1 MVTSESHKDRKL
13 LTTKLKTIK
22 MGINHIILDMSH
34 TFFSFYRIVIVQHSC
49 ENVVKLEEG
58 VLGKNTA
65 RR

>member
-34 TFFSFYRIVIVQHSC
+34 TFFSFYRM
-49 ENVVKLEEG
+49 NVNPQLFYI
-58 VLGKNTA
+58 
-65 RR
+65 